1 MMFCGSTSASGG
13 ATAPSVAVAI
23 AFGSTGTGSALA
35 ATGASVFVGAGGSS
49 VGRIFEIGGR
59 NALLVFT
66 SPSFDSLGVLV
77 LSMSETDGADFAAAA
92 GLEGVFGEGCA
103 FAGAGAGFFSGS
115 AFFLGT
121 IFALAVAG
129 PPRDGLA
136 VASLRATADLAPEV
150 FGAGFRVAV
159 LLVVFV
165 AISDFAHGSCVFNR
179 ARLLR
184 FPF

>member
-1 MMFCGSTSASGG
+1 MLCCATSASRG
-13 ATAPSVAVAI
+13 ATAPSVSVET
-23 AFGSTGTGSALA
+23 AFGSTWIGSALA
-35 ATGASVFVGAGGSS
+35 ATGASVFAGAGGSS

-66 SPSFDSLGVLV
+66 SPSFDSLGVLI

-103 FAGAGAGFFSGS
+103 FTGAGAG
-115 AFFLGT
+115 FFLGT

-136 VASLRATADLAPEV
+136 VASLRAPA
-150 FGAGFRVAV
+150 
-159 LLVVFV
+159 
-165 AISDFAHGSCVFNR
+165 
-179 ARLLR
+179 
-184 FPF
+184 

>member
-13 ATAPSVAVAI
+13 ATAPSVAVAT
-23 AFGSTGTGSALA
+23 AVGSTGSALA
-35 ATGASVFVGAGGSS
+35 ATGASVFGAGGSS

-59 NALLVFT
+59 NALLIFT

-92 GLEGVFGEGCA
+92 GLDGVFGEGCA

-129 PPRDGLA
+129 PPRDGL
-136 VASLRATADLAPEV
+136 
-150 FGAGFRVAV
+150 
-159 LLVVFV
+159 
-165 AISDFAHGSCVFNR
+165 
-179 ARLLR
+179 
-184 FPF
+184 

>member
-13 ATAPSVAVAI
+13 ATAPSVAVTT
-23 AFGSTGTGSALA
+23 AFGSTGSALA
-35 ATGASVFVGAGGSS
+35 ATGASVFAGAGGSS

-92 GLEGVFGEGCA
+92 GLEGVFGESCA

-136 VASLRATADLAPEV
+136 VASLRATADLALEV

-165 AISDFAHGSCVFNR
+165 AISDFAHGSCVLSR
-179 ARLLR
+179 AGFLR
-184 FPF
+184 FL